1 MRGRGIAFCGNVGY
15 NEFENTGEIEVAKMT
30 SRERMQAVCDFRAPD
45 GVGVQYLCTPV
56 GFYEHGEKLN
66 DLYEAH
72 PGDFAPFE
80 RIPIPQLGP
89 ECFDSAGR
97 YCEKRRDEWGTVWK
111 FRIFGVWGL
120 ECSWPLDDWGKLSEY
135 QFPPMPA
142 WVTDEKAFEEEKARV
157 KAHQEQYYFSGGGG
171 SLFEKLIALRPFE
184 DVLCDLMDDD
194 EHIIELM
201 DRLEAYYKPQIEAL
215 IRMGVDSI
223 SFGDDM
229 GTQENLIFSLDV
241 FRRHFKPRYER
252 LMKPIR
258 DEGIKIHFH
267 SCGQIEKLFQE
278 FADLGVNSVWPQLP
292 LYNTPYYADMLR
304 ELKLAVALHTD
315 RANTMTFGTPGDVR
329 ELVKREFEIFRP
341 DKGGAWFYIEADN
354 GMPFENLQALVE
366 QVYEYR

>member
-1 MRGRGIAFCGNVGY
+1 
-15 NEFENTGEIEVAKMT
+15 
-30 SRERMQAVCDFRAPD
+30 
-45 GVGVQYLCTPV
+45 
-56 GFYEHGEKLN
+56 
-66 DLYEAH
+66 
-72 PGDFAPFE
+72 
-80 RIPIPQLGP
+80 
-89 ECFDSAGR
+89 
-97 YCEKRRDEWGTVWK
+97 
-111 FRIFGVWGL
+111 
-120 ECSWPLDDWGKLSEY
+120 
-135 QFPPMPA
+135 MPA

-157 KAHQEQYYFSGGGG
+157 KAHQEQYYFLGGGG
-171 SLFEKLIALRPFE
+171 SFFEKLIALRPFE

-201 DRLEAYYKPQIEAL
+201 DRLVDYYEPQIEAL

-223 SFGDDM
+223 GFGDDM

-258 DEGIKIHFH
+258 DAGIKIHFH
-267 SCGQIEKLFQE
+267 SCGQIEKLFPE

-304 ELKLAVALHTD
+304 EFKLAVALHTD